1 MKLKLKN
8 TLPKKCIVHP
18 ETQHNASCVF
28 LLHYAFLEKR
38 LSVYLDTV
46 QLITVSIKCCV
57 NGEKKKPKTK
67 SKQKSQSLISLKIYA
82 STKLRAVLL
91 LYHRMQT
98 IPYIK
103 GQLG

>member
-46 QLITVSIKCCV
+46 QLITVSITCCV
-57 NGEKKKPKTK
+57 NGEKKETKNQVKTKKPKPNL
-67 SKQKSQSLISLKIYA
+67 SENICINQA
-82 STKLRAVLL
+82 
-91 LYHRMQT
+91 
-98 IPYIK
+98 
-103 GQLG
+103 